1 MADREKKGNRGASL
15 SLRQE
20 RFIEEYLLGRT
31 AAEAYRLAGY
41 TGKDAQR
48 SGWRVLNSKGVKEE
62 LERRRKRRDEQ
73 YRKREMDLKER
84 TLEEIAAIAFSDLG
98 DYLAYHTEW
107 ENGEEKIVLS
117 YRDSEQVDT
126 RNLASVTISGNQ
138 LKISLY
144 DKQKAL
150 FKLFDRFYLRGEETQ
165 DNRAR
170 EIFDALLQAAQE
182 GFSQGGDEDGS
193 ILQETDSGDELVD
206 GS

>member
-1 MADREKKGNRGASL
+1 M
-15 SLRQE
+15 
-20 RFIEEYLLGRT
+20 
-31 AAEAYRLAGY
+31 
-41 TGKDAQR
+41 
-48 SGWRVLNSKGVKEE
+48 
-62 LERRRKRRDEQ
+62 ERRRKRRDEQ

-182 GFSQGGDEDGS
+182 GFSQGRR
-193 ILQETDSGDELVD
+193 
-206 GS
+206 